1 MCVAV
6 RDSCAP
12 LLLCHGLSWP
22 DSLDCDR
29 FPADEDMCLA
39 SLSKEYKHIHKE
51 LPKPICQTC
60 PAVEEFFTQKR
71 VLDVFCAN
79 NFAMASGTALIYDD
93 EMTSCKLLW
102 DDPECDI
109 EVPERLL
116 SSYEQLKHYHLVERC
131 IHVPV
136 REGTEEE
143 IMLVH
148 SSEYLEVVKSTQ
160 TMNEEELRR
169 VSENYDA
176 VYFHPNTYRCAKLAV
191 GATLQLV
198 DSVISGKV
206 HNGMA
211 LVRILIVDWD
221 VHHGQGIQYVFEE
234 DPSVLYYSWHR
245 YEHQQFWPLLRESD
259 YDAVGQGKG
268 KGFNLNVPWNKVGMG
283 NSDYLAAFF
292 HVLLPVAFEFVPEL
306 ILVSSGYDS
315 GIGDPEGQM
324 NATPECFAHL
334 THFLMQLANGRVCA
348 VLEGGYHLKSLS
360 ESVCMTVKTLLRDP
374 LPQISGE
381 MAPCLSAVESI
392 QNVRAA
398 HKPYWKCLMYEEAT
412 PLHNLST
419 KSQQMMEAELIQTS
433 THPTAKQA
441 VGTTNSDEAIKTDRF
456 LESHMKKIL
465 FPVPP
470 VKTAAAIVSKADA
483 HLLPISVQ
491 VEMEMNAQ
499 ELKTLVSAFDAELV
513 KEEKALLS
521 LQNVLAVLDKILK
534 KKVCNGIAESSVA
547 SVSTTFALKHCFDFG
562 LQRVL
567 CIVVGDMDL
576 ELDLDDGKILLM
588 NICQK
593 QQTEKTNSK
602 YHISLNWKE
611 DAGRNNFFCA
621 VLGFILPVAYSYQPD
636 LMIIVIGP
644 NRSLGVNAISLLT
657 CLLQG
662 LAESRILVVIQD
674 TEIKLVQSV
683 AKALSGVSTPDF
695 GAYAPASQE
704 NVFEIKQLK
713 DQLQQEWKMLRCSVK
728 DWISG
733 S

>member
-1 MCVAV
+1 MFPAAQMLFALSSFLRLTMGFDIGLSTKCVAIPMEMGMCHSIGYSEMRLPNLMGHTSMAEVIPKSAEWHHFVETGCHPHARTFLCSLFAPVCLDTFIHPCRSMCVAV

-206 HNGMA
+206 RNGMA
-211 LVRILIVDWD
+211 LVRPPGHHSQRNAANGFCVFNNVAIAAQYAKRQYGLQRILIVDWD

-283 NSDYLAAFF
+283 NSDYLATFF

-576 ELDLDDGKILLM
+576 ELDLDDG
-588 NICQK
+588 
-593 QQTEKTNSK
+593 
-602 YHISLNWKE
+602 
-611 DAGRNNFFCA
+611 
-621 VLGFILPVAYSYQPD
+621 
-636 LMIIVIGP
+636 
-644 NRSLGVNAISLLT
+644 
-657 CLLQG
+657 
-662 LAESRILVVIQD
+662 
-674 TEIKLVQSV
+674 
-683 AKALSGVSTPDF
+683 
-695 GAYAPASQE
+695 
-704 NVFEIKQLK
+704 
-713 DQLQQEWKMLRCSVK
+713 
-728 DWISG
+728 
-733 S
+733 

>member
-1 MCVAV
+1 
-6 RDSCAP
+6 
-12 LLLCHGLSWP
+12 
-22 DSLDCDR
+22 
-29 FPADEDMCLA
+29 
-39 SLSKEYKHIHKE
+39 
-51 LPKPICQTC
+51 
-60 PAVEEFFTQKR
+60 
-71 VLDVFCAN
+71 
-79 NFAMASGTALIYDD
+79 MASGTALIYDD
-93 EMTSCKLLW
+93 EMTSYKLLW

-198 DSVISGKV
+198 DSVMSGKV
-206 HNGMA
+206 RNGMA
-211 LVRILIVDWD
+211 LVRPPGHHSQRNAANGFCVFNNVAIAAQYAKRRYGLQRILIVDWD
-221 VHHGQGIQYVFEE
+221 VHHGQGVQYVFEE

-334 THFLMQLANGRVCA
+334 THFLMQLANGRLCA

-374 LPQISGE
+374 LPQIAGE
-381 MAPCLSAVESI
+381 MAPCLSAIESI
-392 QNVRAA
+392 QNVRGA
-398 HKPYWKCLMYEEAT
+398 HKPYWKCLMYE
-412 PLHNLST
+412 
-419 KSQQMMEAELIQTS
+419 
-433 THPTAKQA
+433 
-441 VGTTNSDEAIKTDRF
+441 
-456 LESHMKKIL
+456 
-465 FPVPP
+465 VPP

-483 HLLPISVQ
+483 HLLPVSVQ

-499 ELKTLVSAFDAELV
+499 ELKTFVSAFDVELV

-534 KKVCNGIAESSVA
+534 KKACNGIAESSVA
-547 SVSTTFALKHCFDFG
+547 SVSITFALKHCFDFG

-576 ELDLDDGKILLM
+576 ELDLDDGKMLLM

-602 YHISLNWKE
+602 YYISLNWKE
-611 DAGRNNFFCA
+611 DAERNNFFCA

-644 NRSLGVNAISLLT
+644 NRSLGVNGISLLT

-695 GAYAPASQE
+695 GAYTPASQE
-704 NVFEIKQLK
+704 NVLEIKRLR
-713 DQLQQEWKMLRCSVK
+713 DQLQQEWKMLRCSVRN
-728 DWISG
+728 WVSG